1 MRKFTLFIVLSFWV
15 LVGIAQDQ
23 IQTQEPTAV
32 QRKTVI
38 KYMPVNYFFEST
50 SFEIER
56 MINSK
61 NSVTLGFGL
70 PTNQSVNRKYGTK
83 STDIKDDKFGT
94 MHIRAA
100 YRHYAGKK
108 GLPSGFY
115 IEPSLKYQKVDYSAN
130 GSFTDGE
137 NVTYNA
143 ELSAKFNTFNVGFQM
158 GVQCLLFKRISLD
171 WYFLGIEGG
180 LLNGDI
186 NAKVNPTTYVP
197 DMNTEVKNFI
207 ADLPAFLSNKLNPTQ
222 TSDAVNVNA
231 RSLPVPWLRT
241 GFSIGIAF

>member
-1 MRKFTLFIVLSFWV
+1 MRKFLLLFVLSTWV
-15 LVGIAQDQ
+15 LIGIAQDQ

-32 QRKTVI
+32 KRKTVI

-56 MINSK
+56 MVNSK

-70 PTNQSVNRKYGTK
+70 PTNQSVNGKYGAK
-83 STDIKDDKFGT
+83 DTDIKEDKFGT

-115 IEPSLKYQKVDYSAN
+115 IEPSLKYQKVDYTAK
-130 GSFTDGE
+130 GVFTDTH
-137 NVTYNA
+137 NVPYNA

-197 DMNTEVKNFI
+197 DMKIEVDKFI
-207 ADLPAFLSNKLNPTQ
+207 ADLPALLSNKLKATQ
-222 TSDAVNVNA
+222 TTDAVNVNA
-231 RSLPVPWLRT
+231 RSVPLPWLRT
-241 GFSIGIAF
+241 GLSIGIAF